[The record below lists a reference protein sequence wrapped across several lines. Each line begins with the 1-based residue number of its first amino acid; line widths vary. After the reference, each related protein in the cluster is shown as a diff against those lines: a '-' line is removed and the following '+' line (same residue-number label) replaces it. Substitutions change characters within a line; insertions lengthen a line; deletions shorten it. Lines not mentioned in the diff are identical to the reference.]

1 MIRCSDKECVKGG
14 ITIRPDMRLL
24 LGVVAEIEAAYHIG
38 ETIGTIP
45 KWTDPKG
52 NPGYRFHNLGGS
64 FPETAIVRRSRS

>member
-45 KWTDPKG
+45 KWTDP
-52 NPGYRFHNLGGS
+52 
-64 FPETAIVRRSRS
+64 